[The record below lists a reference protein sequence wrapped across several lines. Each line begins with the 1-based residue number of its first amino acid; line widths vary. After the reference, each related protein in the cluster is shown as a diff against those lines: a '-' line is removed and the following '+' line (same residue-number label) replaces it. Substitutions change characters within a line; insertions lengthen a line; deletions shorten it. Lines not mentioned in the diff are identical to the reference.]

1 MFHAAAL
8 VDERQF
14 SVVALKP
21 TGLRASRIDRQYNA
35 ATCQTPKC
43 ALFPQDYCD
52 STSFDAQAPSPPK
65 LARLSLSKS
74 APCEPAPRRRALY
87 RNAVT

>member
-21 TGLRASRIDRQYNA
+21 TGLRANRIDRQYTA
-35 ATCQTPKC
+35 AR
-43 ALFPQDYCD
+43 
-52 STSFDAQAPSPPK
+52 S
-65 LARLSLSKS
+65 
-74 APCEPAPRRRALY
+74 
-87 RNAVT
+87 